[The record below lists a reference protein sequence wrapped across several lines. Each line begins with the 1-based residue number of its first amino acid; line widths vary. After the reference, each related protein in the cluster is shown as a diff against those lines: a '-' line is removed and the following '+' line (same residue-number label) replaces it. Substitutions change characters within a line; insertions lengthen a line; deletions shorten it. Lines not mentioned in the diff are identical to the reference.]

1 MGGKRKFG
9 NFHKEAA
16 TAAAFVMTM
25 TMSLMHTFL
34 VVLDS
39 RAILRSKF
47 YEKINLRKLIKSTL
61 ENMSMSIRIEN

>member
-1 MGGKRKFG
+1 MDYMGGERKFG

-16 TAAAFVMTM
+16 TAAAFVMTI

-39 RAILRSKF
+39 RAILRNKF
-47 YEKINLRKLIKSTL
+47 YKKLI
-61 ENMSMSIRIEN
+61 